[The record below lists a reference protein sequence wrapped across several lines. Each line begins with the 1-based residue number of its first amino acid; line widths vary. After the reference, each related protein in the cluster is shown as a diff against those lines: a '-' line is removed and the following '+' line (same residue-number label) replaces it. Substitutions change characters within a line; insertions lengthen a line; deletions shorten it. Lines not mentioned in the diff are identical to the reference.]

1 MAAHLTR
8 TQDVS
13 VAPPA
18 AAGSALI
25 PLGIRVASL
34 VIFCLL
40 RLMTIAAATTP
51 RILPDESGTWSFSRF
66 IAGGA
71 SIITMHEQPEYRFG
85 TGLILAPLWAV
96 TSDPSLRYRLGLV
109 VLSAAPLLAAWCIA
123 KSLKLLK
130 IGDPTLRS
138 AAFAL
143 VLLFPATT
151 MTGSFSWA
159 EPMVMAW
166 WGLIILG
173 MTAVFTSRRS
183 TPALLAT
190 SVVAGFAPLVHGR
203 MYGVTVAWVGLLFFL
218 LLGSN
223 FERFRKDRQQ
233 AATSN
238 IVLLAGIGVTAAI
251 FLIASIAQKHMVSV
265 LWLAPS
271 EQGQGI
277 GLGLFTQ
284 VEFWS
289 NLFLS
294 MLGQIWYLAV
304 SSCGLALVGIG
315 VLARFSCRSSSV
327 VPRALTLSLAA
338 MFAASFALSNLLM
351 TSYYMSAPRSI
362 VRYDHMFYGRY
373 NDGVIA
379 VLSVIGLLA
388 LSKFALRSA
397 ALTLTATAAVV
408 TAILGVVVRWRVTH
422 IELSESFPP
431 TIAGLALLSGT
442 GTGIHVLRWS
452 AISILL
458 CMLLG
463 IACYFS
469 RSALLGLVLVAVVL
483 GSVSATRNA
492 IHMHQ
497 SYKYSAAFE
506 PFLTTSS
513 SPKQALVS
521 SDAADLSG
529 YSYVLTGQ
537 QYQLVDNGWTFTVS
551 DKNSAELAAEPDPG
565 TDLLVLA
572 PGFMPKGNYQE
583 STPFGPVVFFKG
595 PSVPR

>member
-1 MAAHLTR
+1 M
-8 TQDVS
+8 S

-138 AAFAL
+138 TAFAL

-452 AISILL
+452 AISIVL

-551 DKNSAELAAEPDPG
+551 DKNSAELAAEPDLG